1 MSSRTVGDCS
11 CPTVE
16 KGIEI
21 PSRNVDAKYP
31 FRDMDVGDSFFTIS
45 TPQSY
50 VSLHTR
56 VLRPKKFSCRTVV
69 ENGIRGLRIWRIQ

>member
-1 MSSRTVGDCS
+1 MSHPTERDYS
-11 CPTVE
+11 CPTIE

-21 PSRNVDAKYP
+21 PSRNVDARYP
-31 FRDMDVGDSFFTIS
+31 FKDMEVGDSFFTTS

-50 VSLHTR
+50 VSLNTR

-69 ENGIRGLRIWRIQ
+69 ENGIRGLRIWRIE

>member
-1 MSSRTVGDCS
+1 MSNRTAGHFS
-11 CPTVE
+11 CPTIE
-16 KGIEI
+16 KDIEI

-31 FRDMDVGDSFFTIS
+31 FKDMEVGDSFFTIS